1 MCGMVGL
8 EVIQSPLREW
18 EGAGRI
24 GRGQGWGSGCKFF
37 RVQRPQSILS
47 PLREW
52 EGAGRIGRGQGWGS
66 GCKFMGEQRPQNI
79 SKPPPG
85 VGGGRPNRPGA
96 GVGIG
101 ILAERCH
108 TAAEHFK
115 APSGSGRGQ
124 AEQAGGRGG
133 DWDFGG
139 AVSWVFK
146 PPPGVGG
153 GRPNRPGAGVG
164 TGLPVTHVSRMKAP
178 ATRPLFARYEQK
190 GGSGADAERRGTIII
205 L

>member
-1 MCGMVGL
+1 MCGKVGL

-24 GRGQGWGSGCKFF
+24 GRGRGWGSGCKFLGA
-37 RVQRPQSILS
+37 QRPQS
-47 PLREW
+47 
-52 EGAGRIGRGQGWGS
+52 
-66 GCKFMGEQRPQNI
+66 I

-101 ILAERCH
+101 ILAERC
-108 TAAEHFK
+108 
-115 APSGSGRGQ
+115 SR
-124 AEQAGGRGG
+124 
-133 DWDFGG
+133 
-139 AVSWVFK
+139 VFK

-164 TGLPVTHVSRMKAP
+164 IGIVAERCSRVYKPPPGVGGGRPNRPGEGVGTGPWVLHVCRTKAS
-178 ATRPLFARYEQK
+178 ATRPPC